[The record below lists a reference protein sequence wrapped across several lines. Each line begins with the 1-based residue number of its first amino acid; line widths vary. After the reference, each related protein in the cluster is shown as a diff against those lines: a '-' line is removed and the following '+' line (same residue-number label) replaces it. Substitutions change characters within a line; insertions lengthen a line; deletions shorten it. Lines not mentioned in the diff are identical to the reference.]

1 MRNSVVFLLPA
12 WYNDNIIIKR
22 VECVNGLKITDLKK
36 SYGSGE
42 NIVSALNGISF
53 EIRQGE
59 FAVVLGPSGSGKS
72 TLLNILGGMDRADSG
87 SAEIFGKVIT
97 DYSQRKLVGYRR
109 NDIGFVFQFYNLMP
123 NLTARENV
131 ALARLSN
138 GMDENEAL
146 EAVGLT
152 KRKNNFPSQLSGGE
166 QQRVAIAR
174 AIVKNPPLLLCDEPT
189 GALDS
194 KTGKKIVALLQQL
207 KQTYGTTVIVVTH
220 NVNLTA
226 VADRVITL
234 SDGKIVENKL
244 NPDPSKAGEI
254 EW

>member
-1 MRNSVVFLLPA
+1 M
-12 WYNDNIIIKR
+12 
-22 VECVNGLKITDLKK
+22 NGLKITDLKK